1 MKDERKNVQEPYRPE
16 STPTPPQVI
25 DPSRHPGENDS
36 SNEKQQGKNATPS
49 NEKEQRKNEKGE
61 AKEKLLGESP
71 TEIDDETTI

>member
-25 DPSRHPGENDS
+25 DPSRHPGENDT
-36 SNEKQQGKNATPS
+36 SNEEHHVKNSSPS
-49 NEKEQRKNEKGE
+49 ADKDQRKNEKAE
-61 AKEKLLGESP
+61 AQEKLLGESP